1 MGRIA
6 HLVSDLNAGI
16 TPIGREIQHFINLV
30 TSLAV
35 LLGVVFF
42 IIALFMGYNWLTSVV
57 FLIGITVANV
67 PEGFFFYIYISFRSF
82 GYCNC
87 LFDFNR

>member
-6 HLVSDLNAGI
+6 HLASDLQSRK
-16 TPIGREIQHFINLV
+16 TPIAREIQHFINLV

-35 LLGVVFF
+35 LLGVTFF
-42 IIALFMGYNWLTSVV
+42 IIALGMGYHWLTSVV

-67 PEGFFFYIYISFRSF
+67 PEG
-82 GYCNC
+82 
-87 LFDFNR
+87 LFKINYNFLKVYWLL